1 MILTTWRCSP
11 AKSFVLNE
19 GRLWSCL
26 CTTRFYT
33 YTDATRIALSHT
45 RSFSYSVCP
54 PFVILSEANHVRRR
68 GCSLISIHAENR
80 SGGDVDSWPRVLWK
94 YCPIRVWGRE
104 NRNICE
110 FDLFPNFVEPHR
122 FAFFRMKGP
131 SKRFLW
137 FGRSA
142 WTYLK
147 VNGIEN
153 WWLRDKTR
161 DEVRLWIWN
170 REIIKL

>member
-33 YTDATRIALSHT
+33 YTDATRIALAHT

-80 SGGDVDSWPRVLWK
+80 SGGDVDSCPRVLWK
-94 YCPIRVWGRE
+94 YCPIRVWGRK

-110 FDLFPNFVEPHR
+110 FDLLPNFVEPRR
-122 FAFFRMKGP
+122 FAFFRMKSP

-137 FGRSA
+137 FGRCM
-142 WTYLK
+142 
-147 VNGIEN
+147 VNVNIRVVRG
-153 WWLRDKTR
+153 LRSDGCVIRRETKFVCGSKT
-161 DEVRLWIWN
+161 V
-170 REIIKL
+170 KL